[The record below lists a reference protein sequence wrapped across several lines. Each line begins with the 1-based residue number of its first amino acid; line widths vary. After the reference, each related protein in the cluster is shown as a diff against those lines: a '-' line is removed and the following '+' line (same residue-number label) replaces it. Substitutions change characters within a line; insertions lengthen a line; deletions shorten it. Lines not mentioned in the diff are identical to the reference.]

1 MQASE
6 QDGMCREIYLAAVMP
21 EPVSVCVLMLALQ
34 VRFNVLRVLPRT
46 GKAVKGFQKF

>member
-6 QDGMCREIYLAAVMP
+6 QDSMLSSPPSLACDTGGYANTRK
-21 EPVSVCVLMLALQ
+21 

-46 GKAVKGFQKF
+46 GKTVKQFNKF